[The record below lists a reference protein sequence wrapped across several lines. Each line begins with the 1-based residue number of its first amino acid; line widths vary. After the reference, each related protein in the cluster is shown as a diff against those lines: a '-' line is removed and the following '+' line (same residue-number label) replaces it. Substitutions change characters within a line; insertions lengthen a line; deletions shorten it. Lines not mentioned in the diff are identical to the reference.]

1 MLTVNERW
9 KESVLKKTGLEY
21 ITLTEEEWI
30 LLLAGADASSPILGE
45 YTFHYIFFLYPFSP
59 FNFKA
64 LLITPYSEQ
73 LDKCLKRMI
82 EGGILVKEI
91 KGVNTMV
98 TEAYKLSLRGST
110 AYRNLKN
117 RIYKKHILINDHL
130 VRPVAN
136 ILNELE
142 SLKKTYNGKELL
154 KLLTLTIAKVK
165 SGDLALELHLKEH
178 EIQYLKRIIR
188 YGGV

>member
-91 KGVNTMV
+91 KVVNTMV

>member
-1 MLTVNERW
+1 MSSVNERW
-9 KESVLKKTGLEY
+9 KESVLKKAGLEY

-59 FNFKA
+59 FNFKT

-91 KGVNTMV
+91 KVVNTMV

-110 AYRNLKN
+110 VYRSLKN
-117 RIYKKHILINDHL
+117 RIYKKHILINDYL

-136 ILNELE
+136 VLNELE
-142 SLKKTYNGKELL
+142 SLKKTYNGRELL
-154 KLLTLTIAKVK
+154 KLLTLTVAKVK

>member
-91 KGVNTMV
+91 KVVNTMV

-178 EIQYLKRIIR
+178 EMQYLKRIIR